1 MWPLHTTDEPCPVW
15 PMTHWRTTSAAD
27 GSELVVIELVH
38 AAAKPRRGD
47 AVATRRNITS
57 VHARQRPAGAQRET
71 PPLAHGRDTTAA
83 QQGDLACCPWPYQQ
97 RPEHVRSI
105 DGAAIVEW
113 LAGRRTPF
121 AAVVRLADGRV
132 AILGPMLTV
141 GRPVLVRDWARGC
154 ARNATSA
161 TERAWWEEVA
171 RCARNAAAWSPTPIG
186 RRFNTPPRRRPSPP
200 GGH

>member
-1 MWPLHTTDEPCPVW
+1 MWPLRTTDDPCAVW

-47 AVATRRNITS
+47 ALATRRT
-57 VHARQRPAGAQRET
+57 VA
-71 PPLAHGRDTTAA
+71 TAA
-83 QQGDLACCPWPYQQ
+83 QQGDLTCCPWPYQQ
-97 RPEHVRSI
+97 RPDRVRSV

-113 LAGRRTPF
+113 LAGRRAPF

>member
-1 MWPLHTTDEPCPVW
+1 
-15 PMTHWRTTSAAD
+15 MTHWRTTSAAD
-27 GSELVVIELVH
+27 GSELVVIEIVH

-47 AVATRRNITS
+47 AVATRRT
-57 VHARQRPAGAQRET
+57 VAPVRERQRPGVAERGA
-71 PPLAHGRDTTAA
+71 PPLAA
-83 QQGDLACCPWPYQQ
+83 QQGDLTCCPWPYQQ
-97 RPEHVRSI
+97 RPDRVRSI

-113 LAGRRTPF
+113 LAGRRAPF

-141 GRPVLVRDWARGC
+141 GRPVLVRDWARGW